1 MKTKKMDL
9 IVGIPSYNEADNIS
23 FVVEQVSKGLTK
35 YFPNLN
41 TIIVNVDNNSNDG
54 TKQVFLNSKSE
65 VPLKYISTPKGVTG
79 KGNNFRNLFKFM
91 VKSGAKAAIV
101 VDADLTSITPEWIK
115 KLGEPLF
122 KGYDYVIPLY
132 TRHKYD
138 GTITN
143 NVCYPLIYG
152 LVCKNIRQPI
162 AGDFAFSRNLCK
174 YYLKKKWNNTT
185 YHYGIDIF
193 MTLNA
198 VFGNFKITQTC
209 LGDKIHKPSAPK
221 LGKMFIEVI
230 NTLFSEILK
239 NKNKWKDVKSIENLG
254 LTGKERL
261 GQGQELKIDGSIIK
275 QTALAEYEQHKK
287 NIKKLLTPEIF
298 TKIDTT
304 FSNEELNIDSELWAK
319 IVYDLLF
326 SYNSNRKYLT
336 IIRAMKSLYFAR
348 FYSFMQTAGKLNN
361 LEAEE
366 KFKEQAKIFRK
377 LKPSFLNQF
386 KK

>member
-1 MKTKKMDL
+1 MDL